1 MSDEWPGKWHS
12 KSAEQ
17 SAGSERKPGITNDH
31 GTLYMTD
38 DSGNWLFYHS
48 DGHDP
53 LTEVRR

>member
-1 MSDEWPGKWHS
+1 MSDTWPGKWHS
-12 KSAEQ
+12 KV
-17 SAGSERKPGITNDH
+17 EREPGLTNDH

-38 DSGNWLFYHS
+38 DEGNWLWYDS